1 MVRRLIAAA
10 LVATGLAAC
19 GSSSTASTASTAG
32 TAGTAG
38 TASTNGSQGTKPFSA
53 IATAHAQAHTGAQGG
68 SATDRRNSP
77 PRPPEV
83 PKDRM
88 PHNTSGLTRSV
99 SFTIKASM
107 EIRSASRVSPPVIA
121 LPNHTHLALSV
132 TDGDHRGHS
141 VAVDGVRAR
150 VPAGGVAHLDIRH
163 LTTDTYPVTVD
174 GHAAGKITVGSAGG
188 P

>member
-19 GSSSTASTASTAG
+19 GSSSTAS
-32 TAGTAG
+32 TAG

-150 VPAGGVAHLDIRH
+150 VPAGGVARLDIRH

-174 GHAAGKITVGSAGG
+174 GHVAGKITVGSAGG

>member
-1 MVRRLIAAA
+1 MLRRLIAAA

-19 GSSSTASTASTAG
+19 GSSSTN
-32 TAGTAG
+32 G
-38 TASTNGSQGTKPFSA
+38 TASTNGTQGGKPFSA
-53 IATAHAQAHTGAQGG
+53 IATAHAQAHTGSRGG
-68 SATDRRNSP
+68 TATNHRNAS

-83 PKDRM
+83 PRNRM
-88 PHNTSGLTRSV
+88 PHNASGLTRSV
-99 SFTIKASM
+99 SFTIKASIK
-107 EIRSASRVSPPVIA
+107 IRSASRVSPPVIA